1 MGAEGFAE
9 RARVELAASG
19 GRARRR
25 TVESAYELTTQ
36 ERQIASLAANGL
48 TNAEIGSRLFIS
60 AQTVDYHLRKVYR
73 KLDIGLAAP
82 APRPHV
88 LNQDQLRANASRS
101 ALKRSLWVSVMPCGA
116 PS

>member
-25 TVESAYELTTQ
+25 SVESIHELTKQ
-36 ERQIASLAANGL
+36 ERQIAMLAADGL

-73 KLDIGLAAP
+73 KLDIGS
-82 APRPHV
+82 RR
-88 LNQDQLRANASRS
+88 QLRGRTF
-101 ALKRSLWVSVMPCGA
+101 
-116 PS
+116 